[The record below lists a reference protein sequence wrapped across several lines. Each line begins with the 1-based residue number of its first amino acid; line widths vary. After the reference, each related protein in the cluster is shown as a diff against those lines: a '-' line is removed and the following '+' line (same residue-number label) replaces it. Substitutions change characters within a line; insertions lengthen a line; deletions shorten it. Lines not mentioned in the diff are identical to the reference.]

1 MALFGAARDLSDWGL
16 NGLSAGINGAYGFG
30 ARAPG
35 HKALTE
41 YALSLFIDY
50 RLSGGALK
58 NMGLSRL
65 YCAWYQNEMNAGNY
79 GLYSNAFQ
87 NETNFR
93 NL

>member
-1 MALFGAARDLSDWGL
+1 MAQFGAARDLYDWGL

-30 ARAPG
+30 ARAPD

-50 RLSGGALK
+50 RLPGGALK
-58 NMGLSRL
+58 NMGLSL

-79 GLYSNAFQ
+79 SPYGNAFQ
-87 NETNFR
+87 DEINFR